1 MGSKAV
7 GFYWTLPVPWAGF
20 TALPGNIEEAARVS
34 RTINYQLKLIR
45 SYTATHEFT
54 LIREEAFLEV
64 EPDRGSTYVLDL
76 LIKLEAFCASEKAAL
91 LYVDFSQVQG
101 WRSHGPMNEW
111 SRRTGI
117 ESIAI
122 WPDEVMIDGKSFDPS
137 RHFQDWRERQYQW
150 SEGKAER
157 LAKALERV
165 EALRLQKLSYD
176 KVAAV
181 LNEEDLHSG
190 TRKPWTGD
198 MVRKLLLKS

>member
-20 TALPGNIEEAARVS
+20 TALPADIEEAARVS
-34 RTINYQLKLIR
+34 RTINYQLNLIR
-45 SYTATHEFT
+45 SYAAAHELR

-76 LIKLEAFCASEKAAL
+76 LSKLESFCASKKAAL

-101 WRSHGPMNEW
+101 WRSHGPMKEW

-117 ESIAI
+117 EAIAI

-157 LAKALERV
+157 LARALERI
-165 EALRLQKLSYD
+165 
-176 KVAAV
+176 
-181 LNEEDLHSG
+181 
-190 TRKPWTGD
+190 
-198 MVRKLLLKS
+198 